1 MSVPRSLGSSPL
13 SPAPLDEAGGNPI
26 FCATPRHAD
35 PLADLEPSDWD
46 RAAGTVAIVAV
57 TYRDDFAALA
67 ASLPLD
73 SRGRARLDALLY
85 AVDHAEAL
93 R

>member
-35 PLADLEPSDWD
+35 PHDFE
-46 RAAGTVAIVAV
+46 AGRLVVAEVAV

-67 ASLPLD
+67 ASLPVD
-73 SRGRARLDALLY
+73 DRGRARLDALLY